1 MLIDFVVS
9 LLLLVGVPASAPP
22 PALGDVSLAIG
33 AAEETELPEEQ
44 NTGDLGGRI
53 DPDGIS
59 ALPDASG
66 SDVLGQPNTDG

>member
-33 AAEETELPEEQ
+33 AAEESELPEEQ

-53 DPDGIS
+53 DPDGFS
-59 ALPDASG
+59 ALPDVDESHLPG
-66 SDVLGQPNTDG
+66 RPNTDG